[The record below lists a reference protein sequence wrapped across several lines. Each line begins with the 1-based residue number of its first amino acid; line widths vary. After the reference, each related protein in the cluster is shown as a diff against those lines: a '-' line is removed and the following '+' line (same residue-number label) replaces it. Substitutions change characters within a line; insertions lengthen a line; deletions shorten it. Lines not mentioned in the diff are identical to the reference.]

1 LDSRTLD
8 DILSSKP
15 KLKIENALSIRPMTL
30 AELASATG
38 ITVQGVLRHLKR
50 LAELGLVEEKPL
62 STRNLKA
69 RTVYAATGEVIGN
82 YSTSDLVVVKP
93 TRKLP
98 TSAPSAGKPPSLEER
113 ATDIL
118 LLRHRVSDQAKKLG
132 RMIDELAD
140 EREALRSGVDGLHA
154 SPEEG
159 LILGVVLTEETLED
173 GLSVLA
179 RYYGIEDRRSI
190 DRALAK
196 ARRSG

>member
-1 LDSRTLD
+1 LDSKTLD
-8 DILSSKP
+8 EIISSNA
-15 KLKIENALSIRPMTL
+15 KLKIENALSVRPMTL

-50 LAELGLVEEKPL
+50 LAELGLVEERRLPKK
-62 STRNLKA
+62 TLKA
-69 RTVYAATGEVIGN
+69 RTVYAAAGEVIGD

-98 TSAPSAGKPPSLEER
+98 AGAPRAGGPQSLEER

-118 LLRHRVSDQAKKLG
+118 LLQHRVKDQAKKLG
-132 RMIDELAD
+132 RLIDELAD
-140 EREALRSGVDGLHA
+140 EREALRSGVEGLHVG
-154 SPEEG
+154 PEEG
-159 LILGVVLTEETLED
+159 LILEVALTEETLED
-173 GLSVLA
+173 GLRVLA

-196 ARRSG
+196 AKRSG